1 MAFSVFVSY
10 SHNDVALV
18 TPIMELLRLNK
29 ALVFQDTA
37 RLLTNLID
45 KLSPRSKRRYF
56 GVISQLDN

>member
-37 RLLTNLID
+37 RPADESHRQIVAKIEVEILWRD
-45 KLSPRSKRRYF
+45 FSVR
-56 GVISQLDN
+56 